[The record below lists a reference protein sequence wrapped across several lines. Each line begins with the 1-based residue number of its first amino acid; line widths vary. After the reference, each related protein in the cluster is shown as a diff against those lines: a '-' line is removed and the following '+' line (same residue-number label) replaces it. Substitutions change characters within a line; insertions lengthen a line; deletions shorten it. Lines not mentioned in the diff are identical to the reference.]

1 MALEIRQTYG
11 QIGIETQRA
20 WMNIRQIPPK
30 AHIEQ
35 RPPEVIID
43 QKLPKVHIDQ
53 TQCFAESGLKPVLQL
68 AREFYQ
74 EGLKAALEATGR
86 IAEEGTR
93 LLRIEDGGNP
103 IADIAYERAYREY
116 QFNMVQMPKSRP
128 KIEWDMGYL
137 NINWKINP
145 AKIEWETYT
154 TASFDVIPHKV
165 DIYMKEWPDI
175 EIRYVGNNMDQKV

>member
-165 DIYMKEWPDI
+165 DIYMKQWPDI

>member
-1 MALEIRQTYG
+1 MALQIRQTYG
-11 QIGIETQRA
+11 QIGIETHRA
-20 WMNIRQIPPK
+20 WMDIRQIPPK
-30 AHIEQ
+30 AYIEQ

-43 QKLPKVHIDQ
+43 RKLPKVYIDQ

-74 EGLKAALEATGR
+74 DGLKAALEATGR

-93 LLRIEDGGNP
+93 MVRIEDGGNP

-116 QFNMVQMPKSRP
+116 QYNIVQMPKSRP

-137 NINWKINP
+137 NIDWKINP
-145 AKIEWETYT
+145 AKIEWELYT
-154 TASFDVIPHKV
+154 RAQIDLYPHKV
-165 DIYMKEWPDI
+165 NIYMKQWPHI
-175 EIRYVGNNMDQKV
+175 EIRYVGNNVDLSI